1 METLPND
8 QISKQPSS
16 ESSEPSSVNKS
27 DPKISPPEMNLDIL
41 DSISSKPLT
50 NTTEQASSLFSLSSQ
65 QNNTTSSSLIDVPP
79 SSDTLIAFQDTPS
92 TSSSLPPSESTVPGN
107 QPEVVEFKNSTD
119 LIDGSFDASQV
130 SNPSISPLSSLE
142 NGELNGTN
150 NIGSIETKPLN
161 LGTES
166 MIDPW
171 KDSSPAKSSSNHFE
185 SNHFNEMGQGE
196 TENKEN
202 EIGAGLQVE
211 QTLGIESE
219 KVLDTLENAATEQAI
234 PQTEHEISI
243 QDTRGTGDAGTVEQ
257 VTQQIETPQ
266 PQVTSPAKETS
277 PSAENA
283 PTVDESSLA
292 SQPRSESLQA
302 SKVTDEFGEFDKP
315 SVQEPTQSQP
325 DCFGTS
331 KDATSHQELTFSPP
345 PSTADKVTDEF
356 GDFDKPSAQEATK
369 KQQDEFG
376 DFGDFTTTSTSVAGT
391 KPDDEF
397 GDFGDFGS
405 SNVVQADDGFGDFGD
420 FTQTATTTND
430 DFGDL
435 NDITA
440 QAAPSQT
447 VVDDPYNIFG
457 YSESKNLIHSLS
469 DLSAVDT
476 DGVKASESIR
486 NLLLQ
491 ILPDAAP
498 STSEAKTTSLTAEA
512 EESSEGEEQSGK
524 RLVPNTVFKDE
535 LWYKLWQQLSSE
547 SVFDENL
554 STKIRWRR
562 SYARK
567 QFLVSLDIPVN
578 LDDVYKGERKLKTST
593 SQPLD
598 SKASKEQLASGST
611 SNLTAINTN
620 KSLSGSGNPMSPLN
634 QIQSATPTS
643 PLPDVDT
650 LTALCDVTED
660 ELRTR
665 PIEELKKLESTMRQY
680 ISTVT
685 EQINYYLDAREQLA
699 MDSEMHN
706 KMISALVTQA
716 QKTHELLQK
725 KGSPPKSSGSRSRK
739 SSNR

>member
-1 METLPND
+1 
-8 QISKQPSS
+8 
-16 ESSEPSSVNKS
+16 
-27 DPKISPPEMNLDIL
+27 
-41 DSISSKPLT
+41 
-50 NTTEQASSLFSLSSQ
+50 
-65 QNNTTSSSLIDVPP
+65 
-79 SSDTLIAFQDTPS
+79 
-92 TSSSLPPSESTVPGN
+92 
-107 QPEVVEFKNSTD
+107 
-119 LIDGSFDASQV
+119 
-130 SNPSISPLSSLE
+130 
-142 NGELNGTN
+142 
-150 NIGSIETKPLN
+150 
-161 LGTES
+161 

-171 KDSSPAKSSSNHFE
+171 KDSSPAKSSSTHFE
-185 SNHFNEMGQGE
+185 STHFNEPEQGE
-196 TENKEN
+196 SENKEN
-202 EIGAGLQVE
+202 AIGAGLQVE

-219 KVLDTLENAATEQAI
+219 KVSDTLENAVTEQAI
-234 PQTEHEISI
+234 SQTEHERSI
-243 QDTRGTGDAGTVEQ
+243 QDTFGTGDTGTVEQ
-257 VTQQIETPQ
+257 VTQQTETPQ
-266 PQVTSPAKETS
+266 PPATSSAEETS

-283 PTVDESSLA
+283 PTVDESSLTSE
-292 SQPRSESLQA
+292 SQPGSESLQSHAGA
-302 SKVTDEFGEFDKP
+302 SNVTEEFGDFDKP
-315 SVQEPTQSQP
+315 SFQKTTQSQP
-325 DCFGTS
+325 DAFGIS
-331 KDATSHQELTFSPP
+331 KDATSHQESNFSPP
-345 PSTADKVTDEF
+345 QSTADKVTDEF
-356 GDFDKPSAQEATK
+356 GDFDNPSAQEETK
-369 KQQDEFG
+369 KQQDDFG
-376 DFGDFTTTSTSVAGT
+376 DFGDFTTTSTSVEGT

-430 DFGDL
+430 YFGDF

-476 DGVKASESIR
+476 DVRTSESIR

-491 ILPDAAP
+491 ILPDAVP
-498 STSEAKTTSLTAEA
+498 STSETKTTSLTAEA
-512 EESSEGEEQSGK
+512 EKSSEGEEQSGK
-524 RLVPNTVFKDE
+524 RLVPNPVFQDE

-578 LDDVYKGERKLKTST
+578 LDDVYKGERKLKPST

-598 SKASKEQLASGST
+598 SNTKASKEQLASGST

-725 KGSPPKSSGSRSRK
+725 KGVLK
-739 SSNR
+739 